1 MRLQIYADGACWG
14 NPGPAAIGAVIKDEQ
29 QRKLAEISQ
38 YIGNGTNNQAEY
50 KAVIAGLKSAMKFN
64 ADELVLYLDSEL
76 IVRQLAGEYKVKNI
90 LLRPLYTEVVA
101 LLKKFKNISISHVGH
116 SGNEEAHAL
125 AKAALRD
132 HLKAKNINRLLRGFK
147 GASPL

>member
-29 QRKLAEISQ
+29 QRKLVEISQ
-38 YIGNGTNNQAEY
+38 YIGRGTNNQAEY
-50 KAVIAGLKSAMKFN
+50 KAVIAGLKSAMKLN

-90 LLRPLYTEVVA
+90 ILRPLYTEVVA

-125 AKAALRD
+125 AKAALRG
-132 HLKAKNINRLLRGFK
+132 HLKVKNSDCLLRGF
-147 GASPL
+147 